1 MDDMIARIREAAAK
15 HNTLILAHNYTEA
28 VIQEAADFTGDSLE
42 LASKAKASGAKRV
55 VVCGV
60 RFMAETA
67 KLLMPDAEVLHP
79 APESGCPMADTADGE
94 AVRQL
99 RLQHPDAVA
108 VCYVNSTAEVKAQV
122 DICCTSGNVD
132 KIIASIPEDKE
143 IIFLPDANLGA
154 NMAKKTGRKFILWE
168 GCCPIHD
175 ALTCND
181 ILAAR
186 KLHPGWPVLV
196 HPECRPEVVDICDEA
211 LSTAGILKRVK
222 EIDAP
227 GFIIATECGILPR
240 LVREN
245 PGKGFAAASGCM
257 LCRDM
262 KLFTPEML
270 IRCIETGEYPVELP
284 QELAER
290 ARLPIE
296 RMLAVK

>member
-1 MDDMIARIREAAAK
+1 MD
-15 HNTLILAHNYTEA
+15 
-28 VIQEAADFTGDSLE
+28 IQHLADFCGDSFE
-42 LASKAKASGAKRV
+42 LARKARTSHKQLIV
-55 VVCGV
+55 FCGV
-60 RFMAETA
+60 KFMAESA
-67 KLLMPDAEVLHP
+67 KVMNPEKRVFLPRVDA
-79 APESGCPMADTADGE
+79 GCPMADTADGE

-270 IRCIETGEYPVELP
+270 IRCIETGEYAVELP